1 MVTSTPS
8 RVPPPDDPPASIFQ
22 DGGLKGSAEEAIPN
36 EHNHAPAASLFR
48 TLTAQDWRVAISRAR
63 RTPNELALAIRRRLS
78 P

>member
-8 RVPPPDDPPASIFQ
+8 RVPAPDDLRASILQ
-22 DGGLKGSAEEAIPN
+22 DGGHEGSAGRAEHN
-36 EHNHAPAASLFR
+36 EHNLAPAASLFR

-78 P
+78 S